1 MRIRSLVLS
10 VSSAAALAGGG
21 TGLTA
26 QSPLMLVPLRMD
38 QVMSPDQF
46 ARAGLARL
54 TPEQRL
60 HLDGWLTR
68 YTAEL
73 RQAMERP
80 TNAIAG
86 SGRVTVRP
94 ASATVAAPDDGD
106 AADVTDGQP
115 FQRRGV
121 HGVPYT
127 IFYTMPPGARVVGT
141 PEDGGYVTLADGTQ
155 WEIYLPDRTTT
166 VTWQRG
172 DYVSVS
178 RAPAGVGDFDHVLM
192 NAPANA
198 RAYARFVGLVSR
210 RGR

>member
-1 MRIRSLVLS
+1 MRTRSLILS
-10 VSSAAALAGGG
+10 MSSAAALAWGGSP
-21 TGLTA
+21 LAA
-26 QSPLMLVPLRMD
+26 QSPLMLVPLRMHE
-38 QVMSPDQF
+38 VMTPDQF
-46 ARAGLARL
+46 ARAGLGSL

-68 YTAEL
+68 YSAEL
-73 RQAMERP
+73 RQAVERP
-80 TNAIAG
+80 TKAIAG
-86 SGRVTVRP
+86 ADRVTVRP

-106 AADVTDGQP
+106 PADVPDGQADHH
-115 FQRRGV
+115 RGV

-141 PEDGGYVTLADGTQ
+141 PEEGGYVTLADGTQ

-178 RAPAGVGDFDHVLM
+178 RAPAGVGDFDHLLV